1 MDLIKKYFDESQWF
15 FLLVRIGQGHFAQV
29 VLCYQFKEEMKDN
42 NTSELIKE
50 KARKLFFAYGLKSVS
65 MDNIANECGISKKAI
80 YQFFEDKND
89 IVDTVVDDLIRSHD
103 HLFKTA
109 HSTSKDA
116 IDEVLKQ
123 DAGFLSVCE
132 GIRPSFL
139 YELENFFP
147 NSWDRLEQYK
157 LKIQK
162 QIIDNI
168 HRGTKEGL
176 YRENINSKLN
186 SDLRLHQEVNLLKP
200 NFLTSLN
207 LSVKQLADEFTGLYL
222 HAICTEKGKKLL
234 EKYLEKQNGDR
245 DTIKES

>member
-1 MDLIKKYFDESQWF
+1 
-15 FLLVRIGQGHFAQV
+15 
-29 VLCYQFKEEMKDN
+29 MKDN
-42 NTSELIKE
+42 NISEVIKE
-50 KARKLFFAYGLKSVS
+50 KARKLFFSYGLKSVS
-65 MDNIANECGISKKAI
+65 MDEIANQCGISKKTI

-89 IVDTVVDDLIRSHD
+89 IVDAVVDDLIRSHD

-109 HSTSKDA
+109 HSTANDA

-123 DAGFLSVCE
+123 NVGFSSVCE

-139 YELENFFP
+139 YDLENSFP
-147 NSWDRLEQYK
+147 DSWDTLEQYK

-162 QIIDNI
+162 HIIENL
-168 HRGTKEGL
+168 HRGKEEGL
-176 YRENINSKLN
+176 YRENINIKLN

-200 NFLTSLN
+200 NILTSLN

-234 EKYLEKQNGDR
+234 EKYLNEKP
-245 DTIKES
+245 TSA

>member
-1 MDLIKKYFDESQWF
+1 
-15 FLLVRIGQGHFAQV
+15 
-29 VLCYQFKEEMKDN
+29 MKDN
-42 NTSELIKE
+42 NTSDLIKE

-65 MDNIANECGISKKAI
+65 MDDIANQCGISKKTI

-89 IVDTVVDDLIRSHD
+89 IVDAVVDDLIRSHD

-109 HSTSKDA
+109 HSTAKDA

-123 DAGFLSVCE
+123 DAGFSSVCE

-139 YELENFFP
+139 YELENSFP
-147 NSWDRLEQYK
+147 GSWDTLEQYK

-162 QIIDNI
+162 HIIDNI
-168 HRGTKEGL
+168 HRGKEEGL
-176 YRENINSKLN
+176 YRENINTKVN

-207 LSVKQLADEFTGLYL
+207 LSVKRLADEFTGLYL

-234 EKYLEKQNGDR
+234 EKYLNEEQNGA
-245 DTIKES
+245 

>member
-1 MDLIKKYFDESQWF
+1 
-15 FLLVRIGQGHFAQV
+15 
-29 VLCYQFKEEMKDN
+29 MKDN

-65 MDNIANECGISKKAI
+65 MGDITNQCGISKKTI

-89 IVDTVVDDLIRSHD
+89 IVDAVVDDLIRSHD

-109 HSTSKDA
+109 HSTAKDA

-123 DAGFLSVCE
+123 DAAFSLVCE
-132 GIRPSFL
+132 GICPSFL
-139 YELENFFP
+139 YELENSFP
-147 NSWDRLEQYK
+147 DSWDTLEQYK

-162 QIIDNI
+162 HIIDNL
-168 HRGTKEGL
+168 HRGKQEVL
-176 YRENINSKLN
+176 YRENINTKLN

-207 LSVKQLADEFTGLYL
+207 LSVTQLADEFTGLYL

-234 EKYLEKQNGDR
+234 EKYLNEKQTGVD
-245 DTIKES
+245 I